1 MKVVIIGATGET
13 GQSITK
19 GLLEYPTQFDLTAL
33 TRQSSLTSVK
43 NQALKDSGVEV
54 VAADLSGPE
63 EDLVKILTGADVVIP
78 VLDASGLRLQI
89 PLANAAKKAGVKRF
103 VPTFFATIMPPKGI
117 LGIRETKEDVLNHIK
132 KIYLPYTVIDVGWWY
147 QITPPKLPSG
157 LIDQFVILPVEGL
170 NGDGTVP
177 SAITDSRD
185 IGRYVAKIIADPR
198 TLNKS
203 VFAYSEVLTQREIF
217 QIMEEAS
224 GEKLDY
230 NYISNEDATACVNS
244 AQKVAEAAGLE
255 DKGAQQAL
263 AAAQYA
269 YSTGVR
275 GDNTPEYARYLGY
288 LDGKEL
294 YPDFDFIPFRKYV
307 SELIDGTARRAYA

>member
-103 VPTFFATIMPPKGI
+103 VP
-117 LGIRETKEDVLNHIK
+117 
-132 KIYLPYTVIDVGWWY
+132 
-147 QITPPKLPSG
+147 
-157 LIDQFVILPVEGL
+157 
-170 NGDGTVP
+170 
-177 SAITDSRD
+177 
-185 IGRYVAKIIADPR
+185 
-198 TLNKS
+198 
-203 VFAYSEVLTQREIF
+203 
-217 QIMEEAS
+217 
-224 GEKLDY
+224 
-230 NYISNEDATACVNS
+230 
-244 AQKVAEAAGLE
+244 
-255 DKGAQQAL
+255 
-263 AAAQYA
+263 
-269 YSTGVR
+269 
-275 GDNTPEYARYLGY
+275 
-288 LDGKEL
+288 
-294 YPDFDFIPFRKYV
+294 
-307 SELIDGTARRAYA
+307 